1 MFTSFLKKAVIPVNT
16 IKEYWEVEILLHS
29 VLTFIFEPI
38 IKFALSTIQVSR
50 SWILRLR
57 SVEIWRRLAWYMGTK
72 VLEETAALNLA

>member
-50 SWILRLR
+50 S
-57 SVEIWRRLAWYMGTK
+57 
-72 VLEETAALNLA
+72 